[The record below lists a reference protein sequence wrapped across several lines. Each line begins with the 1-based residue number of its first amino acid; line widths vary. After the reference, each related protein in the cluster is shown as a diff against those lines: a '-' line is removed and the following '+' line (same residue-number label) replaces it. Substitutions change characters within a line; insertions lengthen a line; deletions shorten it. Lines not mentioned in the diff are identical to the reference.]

1 MTSPSPESQEGR
13 VVFKASL
20 SYMVSLR
27 QACGHNRLH
36 DYQVTEVGVV
46 QAMCART
53 RRPQAKKEQSSSYGS
68 QDKIFRV
75 WRHLNL
81 TLALDWLPKSKW
93 LSSTTHTPFAL
104 YRKDVVTASML
115 RMVWY

>member
-27 QACGHNRLH
+27 QACARDRLH

-81 TLALDWLPKSKW
+81 TLALDWLPNQNGFPAP
-93 LSSTTHTPFAL
+93 HTPLLL
-104 YRKDVVTASML
+104 YIGKMSSQPL
-115 RMVWY
+115 C